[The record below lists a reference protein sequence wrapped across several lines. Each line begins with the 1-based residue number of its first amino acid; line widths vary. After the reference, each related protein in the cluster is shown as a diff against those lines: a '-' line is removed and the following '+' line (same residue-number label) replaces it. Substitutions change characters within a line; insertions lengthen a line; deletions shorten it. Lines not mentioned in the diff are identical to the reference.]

1 LESSQHVHSHSS
13 RKPLKL
19 FLLRFVHSNTYVA
32 IPITAITLATYI
44 TVNHFDFN
52 FYYITFLFF
61 STLFL
66 YPLHRL
72 IGIYLTIPVEYTPAQ
87 RQVDKK
93 PLMARISVILGFIG
107 LLFCVP
113 KLSLQIWQLII
124 PLSLISIA
132 YSLPL
137 IPTGNGWKRLR
148 DIPGIKIYAISVVVT
163 LTTSTIPLILIESIS
178 SYDIWL
184 LGIQRFFF
192 ILAITIPFDIRD
204 AHLDKK
210 WNLKTIPL
218 LLNNEKAIRLSV
230 SLLTL
235 PTLIAFTQFY
245 TSAVYGFEV
254 VIGMVLSQIWATY
267 IIILFKK
274 HNAALYNAF
283 MVEGTMV
290 FYFAIIT
297 IMVVLRSIF

>member
-1 LESSQHVHSHSS
+1 MDSPQHVHSHSH
-13 RKPLKL
+13 RKPFKL

-44 TVNHFDFN
+44 TISQFDFD
-52 FYYITFLFF
+52 FYYISFLFF

-93 PLMARISVILGFIG
+93 PLMARISVAVGFIG
-107 LLFCVP
+107 LLFCIP
-113 KLSLQIWQLII
+113 QLTLQIWQLII
-124 PLSLISIA
+124 PLGLISIA

-137 IPTGNGWKRLR
+137 IPTQSGWKRLR
-148 DIPGIKIYAISVVVT
+148 DIPGIKIYAISLVVT
-163 LTTSTIPLILIESIS
+163 LTTSTIPLILIQSVSI
-178 SYDIWL
+178 YDIWL
-184 LGIQRFFF
+184 LGLQRFFF
-192 ILAITIPFDIRD
+192 IFAITIPFDIRD

-218 LLNNEKAIRLSV
+218 LLNNEKAIWLSI
-230 SLLTL
+230 SLLTI
-235 PTLIAFTQFY
+235 PTIITFLQFFT
-245 TSAVYGFEV
+245 SDIYGIEV
-254 VIGMVLSQIWATY
+254 VIGMILSQAWTTY
-267 IIILFKK
+267 IILLFKK
-274 HNAALYNAF
+274 YNAALFNAF

-297 IMVVLRSIF
+297 IMVIFKSIL